1 MLFDPMILKVSAQYG
16 DFFINAVLLYVA
28 LPVVLCSVVGALCR
42 AVRNP
47 PGEGGFGIGLSV
59 GCTAVF
65 VNLGWFLIISATF
78 RNDVGNSFTWMPFV
92 IALGA
97 AILAGILAMRVT
109 DDL

>member
-1 MLFDPMILKVSAQYG
+1 MLFDPVVLKVSAQYG
-16 DFFINAVLLYVA
+16 GFFFNAFLLYVA
-28 LPVVLCSVVGALCR
+28 LPVVLCSVVGAFCR
-42 AVRNP
+42 AIRNP

-78 RNDVGNSFTWMPFV
+78 RDDVGDSFAWMPFV

-97 AILAGILAMRVT
+97 AVLTGILAMRVT
-109 DDL
+109 EDL